1 MASGQKHSLR
11 LERENW
17 RLESKTTAKILL
29 VLVGFGVLSWLSLT
43 QTSKVS
49 SARYRI
55 LNKQAQQACL
65 QRENAELLGG
75 IMEMVEVSD
84 LEKRALG
91 SGYVPADSVRY
102 LTVPGYS
109 PARTELRRS
118 DGVSRGEMGVA
129 VRLEEKA
136 PVPQEEV
143 GQDAILPYSVSWL
156 WNKVI
161 SQFED
166 WVRE

>member
-1 MASGQKHSLR
+1 M
-11 LERENW
+11 
-17 RLESKTTAKILL
+17 ESKTTAKILL

-55 LNKQAQQACL
+55 LNKQAEQACL

-84 LEKRALG
+84 LEKLALG
-91 SGYVPADSVRY
+91 FGYVPAERVRY

-129 VRLEEKA
+129 ARLRPEAQPEGLEEEA
-136 PVPQEEV
+136 PVPKEEV
-143 GQDAILPYSVSWL
+143 GQDGILPYSVSWL

-161 SQFED
+161 SQFKD
-166 WVRE
+166 WMRE